1 MKLTALI
8 ISVLPCGGI
17 TPQATAAPP
26 EEPAARRLFT
36 AAGHPTDAAYF
47 PVAVWLQS
55 PRHAPR
61 FKEAG
66 INLYVGLW
74 QGPTE
79 DQLASLSQAGMPVIC
94 DQNTV
99 GLAQRD
105 NPIIAGWMHGDEPDN
120 AQPLP
125 GGRGYGPPI
134 LPAAVVG
141 HYRTLRQTDPTRPVL
156 LNLGQGV
163 AYDNYIGR
171 GVRRNRM
178 EDYPQYLQGCDIASF
193 DIYPVAHDSPEVAGK
208 LEFVARGVRRLVEWT
223 DGKKPVWSCIECT
236 RIDGRGGKATPSQ
249 VRSEV
254 WMALVR
260 GARGLIY
267 FVHQF
272 KPDFQEAALL
282 NDPGMLAGV
291 TAINREIKELAPV
304 LNSPSLAD
312 AVQIASPQGAPVA
325 AVVKRLHGDTYLFAV
340 NLTSQPATATFTL
353 DGSNA
358 ASAADLGASRTIAL
372 QNDSFTESFEPY
384 AVRRYRLLP

>member
-1 MKLTALI
+1 MKSLALFF
-8 ISVLPCGGI
+8 SALVCGGLSMR
-17 TPQATAAPP
+17 ANA
-26 EEPAARRLFT
+26 ERVFT
-36 AAGHPTDAAYF
+36 ASGQPVDDAYF

-55 PRHAPR
+55 PRNAPR

-79 DQLASLSQAGMPVIC
+79 DQLAGLTKAGMPVIC
-94 DQNTV
+94 DQNTI
-99 GLAQRD
+99 GLAHRD

-134 LPAAVVG
+134 LPDVIVE
-141 HYRTLRQTDPTRPVL
+141 HYRKLRQTDPTRPVL

-163 AYDNYIGR
+163 AYDNYIDR

-178 EDYPQYLQGCDIASF
+178 EDYPQYVHGCDIASF

-208 LEFVARGVRRLVEWT
+208 LEFVGLGVQRLVEWT

-254 WMALVR
+254 WIALIR

-282 NDPGMLAGV
+282 NDPEMLAGV

-312 AVQIASPQGAPVA
+312 VVKVTNLDGSPVA
-325 AVVKRLHGDTYLFAV
+325 AVVKRHEGTTYLFAV
-340 NLTSQPATATFTL
+340 NLTPQPATATFTVTR
-353 DGSNA
+353 GGVK
-358 ASAADLGASRTIAL
+358 SAVEIGGTRTIPL
-372 QNDSFTESFEPY
+372 QDDAFIEPFQPY
-384 AVRRYRLLP
+384 AVHRYRLLP